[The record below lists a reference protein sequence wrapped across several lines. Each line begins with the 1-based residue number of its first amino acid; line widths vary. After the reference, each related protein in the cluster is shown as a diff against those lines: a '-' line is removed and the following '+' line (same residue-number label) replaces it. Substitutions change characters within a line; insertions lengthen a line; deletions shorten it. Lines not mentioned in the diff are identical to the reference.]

1 MHIDSLKYFV
11 DVVQEKSISK
21 VAQKMHI
28 SQSALSQHIQKIEE
42 DFGHKLLLRSNKGV
56 EVTEIGEIVLK
67 YSNNILKNYDKMF
80 DEINAFEQD
89 NNSIYIN
96 GTSALVAYSLP
107 CMIYKIKKKF
117 PNHNFQMNVS
127 TVEQTII
134 DIQNDICDFGFV
146 DAKPD
151 DKYNLYSH
159 VMGKEKIVLIA
170 PIKYQIPDTIK
181 LKDLLNLELIN
192 CTMNT
197 QIKDF
202 LEKALNKMD
211 KSFKDLRII
220 FNVDSI
226 SAIKSSVTNGYG
238 VAFVPYE
245 AVKHELYDKTVKVIQ
260 LEDTVLDYDIYLV
273 SKKLTELSKTVK
285 DTLDYL
291 VEIGRKSFC

>member
-1 MHIDSLKYFV
+1 MHIDSLRYFV

-56 EVTEIGEIVLK
+56 EVTEVGEIVLK
-67 YSNNILKNYDKMF
+67 YSNNILKNYEKMF
-80 DEINAFEQD
+80 SDINSFEQE

-107 CMIYKIKKKF
+107 CVIYKIKKKF
-117 PNHNFQMNVS
+117 PDYNFQMNVS
-127 TVEQTII
+127 TVQQTIT

-146 DAKPD
+146 DSKPD
-151 DKYNLYSH
+151 DKHELYSY
-159 VMGKEKIVLIA
+159 VMGKEKVVLIA
-170 PIKYQIPDTIK
+170 PPKYQIPDTIQ
-181 LKDLLNLELIN
+181 LKDLMNLEMIN

-197 QIKDF
+197 QTKDF
-202 LEKALNKMD
+202 LEKALND
-211 KSFKDLRII
+211 IGKSFKDLKVI

-226 SAIKSSVTNGYG
+226 SAVKSSVTNGHG

-245 AVKHELYDKTVKVIQ
+245 AIKHELYEKTVKIIQ
-260 LEDTVLDYDIYLV
+260 IEDTNLDYDIYLT
-273 SKKLTELSKTVK
+273 SKKIPNLSKAAK
-285 DTLDYL
+285 ETLEYL
-291 VEIGRKSFC
+291 IEIGRKSFC